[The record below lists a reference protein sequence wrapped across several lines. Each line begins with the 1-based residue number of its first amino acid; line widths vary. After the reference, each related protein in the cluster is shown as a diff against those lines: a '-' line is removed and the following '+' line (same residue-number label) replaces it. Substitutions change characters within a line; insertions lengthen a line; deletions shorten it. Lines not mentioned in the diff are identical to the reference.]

1 MTKDEVIEFLES
13 YAKEKNLEKLK
24 VNTIMELE
32 TNANTAKGIKFD
44 SDQVQGGKRVLP
56 EYVYAMIIDLKEEL
70 IRNIYSNSIRLK
82 ILEKYIHTIA
92 STKNIA
98 YGNILYYK
106 FIWQYRYLDI
116 ERETSYSI
124 VRIKQI
130 LKESIDI
137 MYDLLADISI
147 DEIEQRI
154 HDESQIT
161 RNELDEYYRKL
172 YY

>member
-1 MTKDEVIEFLES
+1 MTKNEVIEFLES

-24 VNTIMELE
+24 VNTIMEME
-32 TNANTAKGIKFD
+32 SNANTAKGINFD

-70 IRNIYSNSIRLK
+70 IRDIYSNSIRLN
-82 ILEKYIHTIA
+82 ILEKYFHKVA
-92 STKNIA
+92 SIRNVT

-106 FIWQYRYLDI
+106 FIWEYRYLDI
-116 ERETSYSI
+116 ERETSYSF

-130 LKESIDI
+130 IKEAVDI
-137 MYDLLADISI
+137 MYDLLVDVSI
-147 DEIEQRI
+147 EEIEQRI

-161 RNELDEYYRKL
+161 RDDLDDFYQKL